1 MDKNDPTVIDA
12 LKANAQELQQSI
24 ERHCELV
31 SAVVNGQAAD
41 CSMQE
46 LMDMCPKRS
55 REQALEAVIREAVD
69 EIEATRK
76 AFKSK
81 QLERLR
87 KRLIDVLVDTG

>member
-1 MDKNDPTVIDA
+1 MDRCA
-12 LKANAQELQQSI
+12 SFAQELQQSI
-24 ERHCELV
+24 ERHCELM
-31 SAVVNGQAAD
+31 SAVINGQSTD